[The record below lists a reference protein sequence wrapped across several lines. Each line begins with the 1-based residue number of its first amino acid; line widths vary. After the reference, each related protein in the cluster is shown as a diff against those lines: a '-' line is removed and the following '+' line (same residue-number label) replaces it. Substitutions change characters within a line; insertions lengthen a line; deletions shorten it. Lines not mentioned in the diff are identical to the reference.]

1 MAWSS
6 KLRFGTL
13 LAKYGF
19 CFFFKFI
26 FPHLGFSYFGIVIVG
41 YVGFVE
47 LWIPSWLVSLAVLG
61 EFSCSLLSRDGNS
74 VCLLVMLDTILIGF
88 FGGGFKG
95 GRKTIWG
102 GRNHPQALGG
112 GPATPK
118 TRNL

>member
-26 FPHLGFSYFGIVIVG
+26 FPHLGFSYFGILIVG

-95 GRKTIWG
+95 KRKTIWG